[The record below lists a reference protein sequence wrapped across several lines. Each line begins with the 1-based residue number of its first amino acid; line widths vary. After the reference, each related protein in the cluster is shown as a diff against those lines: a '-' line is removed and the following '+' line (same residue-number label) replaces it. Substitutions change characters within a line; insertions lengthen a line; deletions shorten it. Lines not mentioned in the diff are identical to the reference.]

1 MTNERKV
8 QFKKIPTQFV
18 EAFRATLWNLRD
30 EDLLVYQKTC
40 VQVQYL
46 LFKWPDKTEERNFEP
61 NGAAGFFEDR
71 TSKKYINYSSMNY
84 QKPIFVWHN
93 I

>member
-1 MTNERKV
+1 MTNERKI
-8 QFKKIPTQFV
+8 QFKNIPTQFV
-18 EAFRATLWNLRD
+18 EAFRATLWSLRD

-61 NGAAGFFEDR
+61 NGAAGFLK
-71 TSKKYINYSSMNY
+71 TGL
-84 QKPIFVWHN
+84 QKN
-93 I
+93 T